1 MSAGYMTSNLHAQRL
16 YGLCRH
22 RQLFLALVLICFV
35 RFRIS
40 GAVGRLQLKESA
52 DSFQTRYQHD
62 CIGSAT
68 LCSLRRSA
76 RRLTETAQPKLAAT
90 YMDSLLADFEAAR
103 KRLVG
108 NFNKRSKVAVV
119 YMCFER
125 MEMIQQAMPAILR
138 SDGLA
143 DFDFFISQDGGS
155 RSIFDVT
162 KLSIPSG
169 TQYVFIH
176 HPANLC
182 AGLHHYFVKAFAFD
196 IMGYDTLLVV
206 EEDNVIH
213 PQALQLLHR
222 MAELSISEPEIGVV
236 SLLDM
241 DMSHFL
247 DPVHYSEGLIRTVGT
262 VGHLW
267 VFGLHRSKYDA
278 VRGYLRGYYEVIKG
292 HDYRMKHEPP
302 LRDAIVGLLQENG
315 MEDTSV
321 LSQDRWFIFSL
332 AKSGFALRYQ
342 TLFRF
347 FEPIGYYGLHFQY
360 NQSQFFGV
368 FGRGMFN
375 GRIKPAAAF
384 DVTKDPAHGQA
395 IKATMRARLTTLYD
409 KYWSGSPPPEGVV
422 EEWYHGVLEGRL
434 NGLEAL
440 QDVMRGKG
448 LLQK

>member
-1 MSAGYMTSNLHAQRL
+1 MASNRHAQRL
-16 YGLCRH
+16 HGLCGH
-22 RQLFLALVLICFV
+22 RQLFLTLLLICFV
-35 RFRIS
+35 RFRIT

-52 DSFQTRYQHD
+52 DSSQTRYQHD
-62 CIGSAT
+62 CVGSAK
-68 LCSLRRSA
+68 LCSLRQSA
-76 RRLTETAQPKLAAT
+76 RRLEEMAQPKIAAT
-90 YMDSLLADFEAAR
+90 YMDSLLADFAAAR

-125 MEMIQQAMPAILR
+125 MEMIHQAIPAILR

-155 RSIFDVT
+155 RSIFDDKT
-162 KLSIPSG
+162 LSIPNG

-206 EEDNVIH
+206 EEDNIIH
-213 PQALQLLHR
+213 KQALQLLHR
-222 MAELSISEPEIGVV
+222 MAELSIPEPGIGIV

-247 DPVHYSEGLIRTVGT
+247 DPVHYAEGLIRTAGT
-262 VGHLW
+262 MGHLW

-278 VRGYLRGYYEVIKG
+278 ARGHLRDYYEVIKG

-302 LRDAIVGLLQENG
+302 LRDAILGLLREKG
-315 MEDTSV
+315 IEDTSV
-321 LSQDRWFIFSL
+321 LSQDRWFIYSM
-332 AKSGFALRYQ
+332 AKSGFAQRYQ

-347 FEPIGYYGLHFQY
+347 FEPIGYYGLHFHW
-360 NQSQFFGV
+360 NQSLFFGL

-395 IKATMRARLTTLYD
+395 IKATVRARLTTLCD
-409 KYWSGSPPPEGVV
+409 KYWAGLPPPEDLID
-422 EEWYHGVLEGRL
+422 EWYHGVLEGRL
-434 NGLEAL
+434 NGLEAS
-440 QDVMRGKG
+440 QEIMRGPKTPPP
-448 LLQK
+448 QK